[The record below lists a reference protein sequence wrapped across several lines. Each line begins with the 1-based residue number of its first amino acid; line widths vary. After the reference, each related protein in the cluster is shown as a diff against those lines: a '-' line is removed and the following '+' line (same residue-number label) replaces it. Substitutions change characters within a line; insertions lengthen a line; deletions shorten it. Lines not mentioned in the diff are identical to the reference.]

1 LRIQGFGA
9 YAEPQEIAFD
19 DVELFAITGQTG
31 AGKSTLLDAMTY
43 ALYKETPRIGSTG
56 LKELK
61 HPLAESAKVE
71 LTFDMGGQV
80 WRVVRVVGKENQN
93 RLEYLQHS
101 NWKAHPA
108 SEKVKELDA
117 KLSEILGMD
126 YDTFTRAILLPQGQF
141 DLFLRG
147 SPKERRETLI
157 KLYGLESLKAMREK
171 VAARVRFLSDKST
184 RLQGELDALA
194 EADEERISALRE
206 ELEQLERSER
216 DLGTQHQ
223 AAEKALRA
231 LEQRLEKFDELN
243 KLRRR
248 QASWHNEQPRIS
260 EIAAKLAQ
268 AEKAERVWPQ
278 LEALQAAQNEL
289 RLAQDTLKRHQSV
302 QAKLEADLSPLRQ
315 SFEPSR
321 LEALKTGLS
330 QIPLLQAQEARL
342 KRYGG
347 SLGLRHADPLPFD
360 EDHLDALRNAER
372 QFEELHKLTERHK
385 RTAAAFGQIE
395 ADHKQAQQ
403 TCHELIGELERLKAA
418 GLAAR
423 AEYEQAEQALA
434 AEKTRQGIY
443 QYRSRLKLGEP
454 CPLCGCLVED
464 LPPAP
469 DQGVRIAHTGHAG
482 NLLPDL
488 VPLEAALKARAR
500 ELEDIRTEYRV
511 KQDRSKQLEES
522 LPRLHEQ
529 FNQRQ
534 QEEAEA
540 RAELE
545 SVHTQ
550 VRELGSL
557 EKVREERTRRL
568 AALASEIRSVTGG
581 LDAGS
586 YAASLKK
593 QLQALEAQAQ
603 QIALLEASLAEAQS
617 KVFSQTET
625 LRVLQANQARQ
636 EAAVHAL
643 LAEARFEN
651 QESVQKAR
659 LSPAEAEALRKT
671 QAQHERDGVEIV
683 SLLGRL
689 EQELGSQ
696 EPISPLQVLEQKNLV
711 AQLKT
716 SLDAVK
722 KGLGGKKAN
731 LERMQTELAR
741 KRQVQQEKAALD
753 KQIDLWEQLASD
765 LKGDRFQDF
774 LLERYQ
780 YGLLV
785 RASELIH
792 LLSQNRYSL
801 RLEEGEYKVLDRWND
816 ALRPVRTLS
825 GGETFM
831 ASLSLALSLSEHLSR
846 GRIGALFLDE
856 GFGTLDAET
865 LEQVAGVLE
874 ALPTQGRLVGI
885 VTHVEA
891 LAQRLP
897 ARLQVEK
904 SPAGSRVSWRD

>member
-101 NWKAHPA
+101 DWKAHPA

-126 YDTFTRAILLPQGQF
+126 YKTFTRAILLPQGQF

-385 RTAAAFGQIE
+385 RIE
-395 ADHKQAQQ
+395 AALRQSHADLKQSQQ
-403 TCHELIGELERLKAA
+403 AYEQLTGELERLKTA
-418 GLAAR
+418 GVEAR
-423 AEYEQAEQALA
+423 ARLEQDELALEL
-434 AEKTRQGIY
+434 EKTRQGIY
-443 QYRSRLKLGEP
+443 QYQNKLRVGEP
-454 CPLCGCLVED
+454 CPLCGHPVEQ
-464 LPPAP
+464 LPPAT
-469 DQGVRIAHTGHAG
+469 D
-482 NLLPDL
+482 LPDL
-488 VPLEAALKARAR
+488 APMEAARKLKAS
-500 ELEDIRTEYRV
+500 ELEELRADFKV
-511 KQDRSKQLEES
+511 KQDRCKQLEES
-522 LPRLHEQ
+522 LPRLREQ

-545 SVHTQ
+545 SAHAQ

-568 AALASEIRSVTGG
+568 AALAAEIRSVTGG

-625 LRVLQANQARQ
+625 VRVLVSNQNRQ
-636 EAAVHAL
+636 EAAVQAL
-643 LAEARFEN
+643 IAEARFEN

-671 QAQHERDGVEIV
+671 QAQHERDGVEIA